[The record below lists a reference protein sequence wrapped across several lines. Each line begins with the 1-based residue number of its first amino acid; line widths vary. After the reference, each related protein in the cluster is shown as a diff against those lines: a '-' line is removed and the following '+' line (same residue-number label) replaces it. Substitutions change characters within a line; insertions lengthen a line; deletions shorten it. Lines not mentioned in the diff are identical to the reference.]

1 MNPTDHDRDH
11 DGDERTGAVPMRRLL
26 TEREVCELLSV
37 GRTTLRSL
45 TLSPVH
51 VNRCVRYVSTDV
63 GEYIDR
69 LERPGGDGG
78 GSSVDQPPL
87 PFGDDGRLGGDAA

>member
-1 MNPTDHDRDH
+1 
-11 DGDERTGAVPMRRLL
+11 MRRLL

-45 TLSPVH
+45 SLRPVH

-69 LERPGGDGG
+69 LKRSGSDGTEARASISRRCRSATTV
-78 GSSVDQPPL
+78 GSAATQL
-87 PFGDDGRLGGDAA
+87 DG

>member
-1 MNPTDHDRDH
+1 
-11 DGDERTGAVPMRRLL
+11 MRRLL

-45 TLSPVH
+45 SLRPVH

-69 LERPGGDGG
+69 LKRSGSDGSGPG
-78 GSSVDQPPL
+78 VDQPPL
-87 PFGDDGRLGGDAA
+87 PFGDAGRLGGDAA